1 MALDRYADS
10 WEAYWAYLAPWVA
23 PNTHAG
29 QLARPS
35 SGWHVTRMALA
46 RCEKVSLYGFSMS
59 SDKFHY
65 FDSFVQ
71 EVVKPEQRDPNHGL
85 THRFAWEHEVFA
97 NWTTTLTPGRLRLV
111 R

>member
-1 MALDRYADS
+1 
-10 WEAYWAYLAPWVA
+10 
-23 PNTHAG
+23 
-29 QLARPS
+29 
-35 SGWHVTRMALA
+35 
-46 RCEKVSLYGFSMS
+46 MS